1 MTLDTGPEERG
12 GWINFILVEIR
23 ADSVFLA
30 LQHAAFVLITL
41 FQFHENMRVYLGK
54 S

>member
-23 ADSVFLA
+23 ADSVFFGTA
-30 LQHAAFVLITL
+30 TCSICVNNFVSI
-41 FQFHENMRVYLGK
+41 